1 MIGQKE
7 ITLSS
12 ILDCVYCKR
21 RYYLRSVE
29 RQEDINAYMELGKE
43 EHEQVDKSSIK
54 YDSGKYTVTNMTVY
68 SDKYNLYGICDEV
81 IFEESLDGAYIDFL
95 GINADIYPV
104 EFKHG
109 KVRHCN
115 EYIAQVVAQTI
126 CLEEMY
132 QCSIKKGSIYFVDAD
147 EYYDFDISE
156 ALRRMVY
163 DAIDYIQNYNG
174 SPIKPIYSKK
184 CRGCAMFDI
193 CSPKALSIKIYT
205 HHHTV

>member
-21 RYYLRSVE
+21 RYYLRNVE
-29 RQEDINAYMELGKE
+29 HQENINVYIELGKE
-43 EHEQVDKSSIK
+43 EHEEVDKSSIK
-54 YDSGKYTVTNMTVY
+54 YDSGKYIVTNMAVY
-68 SDKYNLYGICDEV
+68 SDKYNMYGICDEV
-81 IFEESLDGAYIDFL
+81 IFEESFDEAYIEFL
-95 GINADIYPV
+95 GINADLYPV

-115 EYIAQVVAQTI
+115 EYIAQVVAQAI

-132 QCSIKKGSIYFVDAD
+132 QCNIKKGSIYFVDAN

-156 ALRRMVY
+156 ALRGMVY
-163 DAIDYIQNYNG
+163 EAIDYIQNYNG
-174 SPIKPIYSKK
+174 LPVKPTYSKK
-184 CRGCAMFDI
+184 CRGCAMYDV
-193 CSPKALSIKIYT
+193 CAPKQQNIQEYIEGLWK
-205 HHHTV
+205 

>member
-68 SDKYNLYGICDEV
+68 SDKYNLYGINQLISCSPLFVLTFSCIPKSVNRLPLLQYTETVYFDNFF
-81 IFEESLDGAYIDFL
+81 IICFEIVNPFS
-95 GINADIYPV
+95 
-104 EFKHG
+104 
-109 KVRHCN
+109 
-115 EYIAQVVAQTI
+115 
-126 CLEEMY
+126 
-132 QCSIKKGSIYFVDAD
+132 S
-147 EYYDFDISE
+147 ISE
-156 ALRRMVY
+156 
-163 DAIDYIQNYNG
+163 
-174 SPIKPIYSKK
+174 IY
-184 CRGCAMFDI
+184 
-193 CSPKALSIKIYT
+193 LSISVLYAKIGFT
-205 HHHTV
+205 IMVI